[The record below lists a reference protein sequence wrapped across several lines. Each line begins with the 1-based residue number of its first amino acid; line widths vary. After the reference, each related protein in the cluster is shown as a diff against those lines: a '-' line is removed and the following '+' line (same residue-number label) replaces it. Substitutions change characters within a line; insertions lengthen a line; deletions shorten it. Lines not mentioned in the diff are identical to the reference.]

1 MIDRLFRRYPLST
14 YLALAIFCILVFA
27 VAGLVAISY
36 VSMERTLSDNARSV
50 QQQTENNLVAVLKTK
65 EEGLRLF
72 EESLNREMEAAFVPF
87 LAEYERAGGDPGR
100 MDLPAVKREI
110 GGDMELYVIDANATI
125 VATTYSP
132 ELGLRFGDYAPYF
145 VGYLNG
151 IRLSDGFFPDRIVSE
166 KSTGAL
172 KKYAYRTTPDHAY
185 ILELGLPVTMPE
197 VPTFRYPDRDLIM
210 EVEKANPYLSGVRIF
225 DTTLRER
232 IDDTSVEVTDPVLK
246 ETLGHI
252 LATRSSMDAAGG
264 KPGILTRYLFVDLRD
279 NKSGSDVS
287 RIIEL
292 NYTMLPVTK
301 ALERALVF
309 HILIG
314 VIFLSGC
321 ALVAFLTIRKF
332 TRPIETMVEDLD
344 QIARGDLDH
353 PISPPLG
360 KDLLRLQESISRMV
374 VQLKKTLEAVR
385 KSEEDF
391 RTLVQGA
398 NSIIMRCT
406 PDGKILYMNPFGFG
420 FFGYAEKEIVGKR
433 IHETVFPPPAG
444 QGDVAESPAQEY
456 HPFFSLSECKMHT
469 KNGQDVWVAWTH
481 KPLYGRED
489 TPSEILSI
497 GNDISRLKQ
506 AEREIQE
513 LNARLE
519 QKIVERTRQI
529 VEANRN
535 LEAFTYSVSHDL
547 RAPLRAISGYS
558 SILLSALSDLPS
570 RERRYLEQIQRSSHK
585 MGELIDDLLTFSR
598 LGGQALKKK
607 ALNPADVVEEV
618 LLDFR
623 GEIQKRNIEV
633 RILDM
638 PPCSADRALLRQVYY
653 NLVANAI
660 KFSRSRERPIVEIG
674 ARFHEGLPAYY
685 VRDNG
690 IGFDMRYSAKL
701 FGVFERLCDTGEYE
715 GTGVGLAIVKR
726 IIEMHGGRV
735 WAESEPDKGATFFFT
750 LGGET
755 GEKKE

>member
-1 MIDRLFRRYPLST
+1 MTDRLFRRYPLST
-14 YLALAIFCILVFA
+14 YLALAIFCILLLA

-36 VSMERTLSDNARSV
+36 VSMERTLSENARSV
-50 QQQTENNLVAVLKTK
+50 QQQTENNLVAVLKSK

-72 EESLNREMEAAFVPF
+72 EESLNRKIEAAFIPF
-87 LAEYERAGGDPGR
+87 LGEYGRAGGDPTR
-100 MDLPAVKREI
+100 MDLAAVKREI
-110 GGDMELYVIDANATI
+110 GDDMELYVIDANATI
-125 VATTYSP
+125 VATTYAP

-145 VGYLNG
+145 VDYLNS
-151 IRLSDGFFPDRIVSE
+151 IRRSDGFFPDRIVSE

-172 KKYAYRTTPDHAY
+172 KKFAYMSTPDHAY
-185 ILELGLPVTMPE
+185 VLELGLPVTMPE
-197 VPTFRYPDRDLIM
+197 VPTFRYLDRDLIM
-210 EVEKANPYLSGVRIF
+210 EVEKANPYLSGIRIF

-232 IDDTSVEVTDPVLK
+232 VNDTSVEVSDPALM
-246 ETLGHI
+246 ETLRQV
-252 LATRSSMDAAGG
+252 LATRSSMDVTGG
-264 KPGILTRYLFVDLRD
+264 KPGRLTRYLFVDLRD
-279 NKSGSDVS
+279 NRTGSDVS

-292 NYTMLPVTK
+292 NYTMLPIEK

-309 HILIG
+309 HTLIG

-332 TRPIETMVEDLD
+332 TRPIETMVGDLD
-344 QIARGDLDH
+344 HITRGDLDH

-360 KDLLRLQESISRMV
+360 RDLLRLQESITRMV
-374 VQLKKTLEAVR
+374 LQLKKTLEDVR

-406 PDGKILYMNPFGFG
+406 PDGKILYMNPFGLG
-420 FFGYAEKEIVGKR
+420 FFRYAESEIVGKK
-433 IHETVFPPPAG
+433 IHETVYISLAG
-444 QGDVAESPAQEY
+444 HSVGTEGPEQEY
-456 HPFFSLSECKMHT
+456 HPFFSLLECQMQA
-469 KNGQDVWVAWTH
+469 KNGRDVWVAWTH
-481 KPLYGRED
+481 KPLYGRENKP
-489 TPSEILSI
+489 TEILSI

-558 SILLSALSDLPS
+558 SILLSEAGNLPS
-570 RERRYLEQIQRSSHK
+570 RERKYLEQIQRSSNK

-607 ALNPADVVEEV
+607 TLNPADIVQEV

-623 GEIQKRNIEV
+623 GEIQKRNVEV
-633 RILDM
+633 RVLDM

-674 ARFHEGLPAYY
+674 ARFQEGLPVYY

-735 WAESEPDKGATFFFT
+735 WAESDPDRGATFFFT
-750 LGGET
+750 LGGEK
-755 GEKKE
+755 GEKDR